1 MLTNETY
8 ELFERFLQGE
18 LNESEQSDLDQKIVD
33 DPEWA
38 EAFSLYQSV
47 DQHLRFHKQNQ
58 EQTAQLK
65 QTLRQ
70 IGNETLLEKTKKPV
84 VIQFF
89 NRNKVWMAAASIL
102 LLVGLFIFKDGQPAY
117 VDFAQHATMELTVR
131 GANQTTEIEAQ
142 NSFNQGNYKQAETL
156 LKDWLQKEPD
166 NAEVQLYYGIS
177 LLENNHMMEA
187 QKVFKDLEKNELFKN
202 TAYWYLALT
211 SLKEKDYKTCESYLK
226 QINTASSEG
235 KKARRLLKKL

>member
-102 LLVGLFIFKDGQPAY
+102 LLVGLFIFKDGQPACMWIL
-117 VDFAQHATMELTVR
+117 HNM
-131 GANQTTEIEAQ
+131 
-142 NSFNQGNYKQAETL
+142 
-156 LKDWLQKEPD
+156 
-166 NAEVQLYYGIS
+166 QLW
-177 LLENNHMMEA
+177 N
-187 QKVFKDLEKNELFKN
+187 
-202 TAYWYLALT
+202 
-211 SLKEKDYKTCESYLK
+211 
-226 QINTASSEG
+226 
-235 KKARRLLKKL
+235 